1 MVKYNYNN
9 FMWKDSLNKKIYSVR
24 LQAGDIVVVPG
35 EPRYF
40 VRQDIMFYLAIVTT
54 LASLAA
60 LILSIINN

>member
-1 MVKYNYNN
+1 
-9 FMWKDSLNKKIYSVR
+9 MWKDSLNKKIYSVR